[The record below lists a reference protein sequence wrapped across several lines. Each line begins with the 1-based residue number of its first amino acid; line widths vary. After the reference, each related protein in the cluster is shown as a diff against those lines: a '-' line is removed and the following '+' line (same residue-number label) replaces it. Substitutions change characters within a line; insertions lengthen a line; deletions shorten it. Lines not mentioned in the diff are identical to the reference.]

1 MKKTIFLIFI
11 LVSSVI
17 FSQENSVEVPKI
29 VIKIPLGESI
39 HLENV
44 SIKFVEVLE
53 DSRCPKNVTCVWA
66 GRARVLVEV
75 TESGNHVQ
83 QKELLF
89 GQTKKGEIINNILFT
104 TEDSE
109 IKGMTLKPHPTS
121 EIVEDKDPFI
131 LLIYIDRH

>member
-11 LVSSVI
+11 LVSTII

-75 TESGNHVQ
+75 TESGKHVQ

-109 IKGMTLKPHPTS
+109 IKGITLKPHPNS

>member
-11 LVSSVI
+11 LISSVI

-75 TESGNHVQ
+75 TESGKHVQ

-109 IKGMTLKPHPTS
+109 IKGMTLKPHPNS

>member
-17 FSQENSVEVPKI
+17 FSQENSVEAPKI

-39 HLENV
+39 QLENV
-44 SIKFVEVLE
+44 YIKFVEVLE

-75 TESGNHVQ
+75 TESGKHVQ

-89 GQTKKGEIINNILFT
+89 GQTKQGEIINNILFT

-109 IKGMTLKPHPTS
+109 IKGITLKPHPTS

>member
-11 LVSSVI
+11 LVSTII

-75 TESGNHVQ
+75 TESGKHVQ

-109 IKGMTLKPHPTS
+109 IKGMTLKPHPNS

>member
-11 LVSSVI
+11 LVSTAI

-75 TESGNHVQ
+75 TENGKHVQ

-89 GQTKKGEIINNILFT
+89 GQTKQGEIINNILFT

-121 EIVEDKDPFI
+121 EIVEDKNPFI